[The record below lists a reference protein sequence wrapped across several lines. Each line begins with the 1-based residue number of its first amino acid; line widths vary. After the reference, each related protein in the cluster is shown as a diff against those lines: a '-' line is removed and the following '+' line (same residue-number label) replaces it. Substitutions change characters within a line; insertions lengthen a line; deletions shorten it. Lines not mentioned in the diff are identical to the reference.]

1 MTRIQS
7 LGLLAVLAAAV
18 VLASARDDDEAP
30 LRGAT
35 FKTWGYELALTEL
48 DAESDVDFTRK
59 RPTRHSV
66 RIKGLCR
73 MPADVDAVAAARRMR
88 VTALVDARGN
98 SPIVPPKV
106 SSGKS
111 APSRYRMGTFGPV
124 AEKTR
129 IAPVEIDKLDLTRS
143 SYTIARMAVDLLV
156 VVARKR
162 RGTGV
167 PAAVMEKHVEIAD
180 GLAVR
185 ITSLRMSAKR
195 ELSLSL
201 EYARRGAGPVGPFLT
216 AVHAI
221 GSGGGVVGGG
231 RLREGDPMGSKGR
244 ISVRFELAGEQ
255 KIKSLRLTAVT
266 DSKIRRV
273 PFELTGVFQK

>member
-1 MTRIQS
+1 MM
-7 LGLLAVLAAAV
+7 AAAG
-18 VLASARDDDEAP
+18 VLASAQDDDEAP
-30 LRGAT
+30 LRGAA

-66 RIKGLCR
+66 QIKGLCR
-73 MPADVDAVAAARRMR
+73 MPADVDAVAATRRMR
-88 VTALVDARGN
+88 VTTLVDAQGD
-98 SPIVPPKV
+98 SLIVPPKR

-111 APSRYRMGTFGPV
+111 GPSRYRMGTFGLV

-129 IAPVEIDKLDLTRS
+129 IVPIEIDKVDLTRN
-143 SYTIARMAVDLLV
+143 SYTIAKVAVELVV

-162 RGTGV
+162 RSTGV
-167 PAAVMEKHVEIAD
+167 PAAVMEKHLEIAD

-185 ITSLRMSAKR
+185 IASLRLSAKR

-201 EYARRGAGPVGPFLT
+201 EYARRGSGPVGPFLT

-221 GSGGGVVGGG
+221 GADGDVIGGG
-231 RLREGDPMGSKGR
+231 RLPDGDPMGPKGR
-244 ISVRFELAGEQ
+244 INVRFQLAGEQ

-266 DSKIRRV
+266 DSKIRKV

>member
-7 LGLLAVLAAAV
+7 IAFLAAVAAAG
-18 VLASARDDDEAP
+18 VLASARDDDETP
-30 LRGAT
+30 LPGAT

-48 DAESDVDFTRK
+48 DAESDVDFTRR

-88 VTALVDARGN
+88 VASLVDARGD
-98 SPIVPPKV
+98 SLIVPPKK

-111 APSRYRMGTFGPV
+111 GPSRYRMGTFGPV
-124 AEKTR
+124 GEKTR

-143 SYTIARMAVDLLV
+143 SYTIARMAVELVV

-162 RGTGV
+162 GSTGV
-167 PAAVMEKHVEIAD
+167 PAAVMEKHVEIAE
-180 GLAVR
+180 GLTVR
-185 ITSLRMSAKR
+185 IGGLRMSAKR

-216 AVHAI
+216 AVHAVGADGEVI
-221 GSGGGVVGGG
+221 GGG
-231 RLREGDPMGSKGR
+231 RLPEGDPMGPKGR
-244 ISVRFELAGEQ
+244 INVRFHVGGEQ

-273 PFELTGVFQK
+273 PFELTGIFQK